1 MTQYDTFTKAVVA
14 SRNCNLTIGCG
25 TQLQSRVSSIYIL
38 KIDLSVWKLY
48 KIIRVE
54 TFLC

>member
-1 MTQYDTFTKAVVA
+1 METIEELLFAL
-14 SRNCNLTIGCG
+14 RNCNLTIGCD
-25 TQLQSRVSSIYIL
+25 TQLQTRVSSIYIL